1 MKTFCSILILLFLLN
16 SCQTETKQNYPDFL
30 LGKWQRTNDELGK
43 TTFENWEDN
52 YTGIGFTL
60 KKNDTVFKET
70 LSIISKNDTL
80 HLKVEGVNE
89 QPTLFK
95 FTEQTDSSFV
105 CENPQNEFPTKI
117 EYWLE
122 NKQLK
127 AKVSND
133 EFDVEFVFERM
144 E

>member
-1 MKTFCSILILLFLLN
+1 MRILTFFAIILLLS
-16 SCQTETKQNYPDFL
+16 SCQTNTKENYPDFL
-30 LGKWQRTNDELGK
+30 LGKWQRTNDKPGN
-43 TTFENWEDN
+43 TTFENWNDN

-60 KKNDTVFKET
+60 HKNDTVFKEI

-80 HLKVEGVNE
+80 HLQVESVNE

-122 NKQLK
+122 NKLLK
-127 AKVSND
+127 AKVSNE
-133 EFDVEFVFERM
+133 EFDVDFVFERM